1 MGMFKFT
8 IQINVTFNVMRE
20 HFLEKRI
27 FFLFRGL
34 YIYIYEKEA
43 IHLVWSLFVG

>member
-27 FFLFRGL
+27 FFYLEG
-34 YIYIYEKEA
+34 YIYIYMKKKLY
-43 IHLVWSLFVG
+43 I

>member
-34 YIYIYEKEA
+34 YIYIYMKKKLY
-43 IHLVWSLFVG
+43 I